1 MKPCRACTAAKA
13 KQKNLTKVSN
23 HVKSENPG
31 ERMFLDLAYF
41 KTPRKGMVIPKPNW
55 RLMVDEST
63 NFKITDFYKKKN
75 DMVEPTCIVIKQLKD
90 KGREI
95 KFLRMDNAGE
105 NKLLEARCKI
115 KDWQFVMDFEY
126 TARATPQHNHMA

>member
-95 KFLRMDNAGE
+95 KVLCMDNAGK
-105 NKLLEARCKI
+105 NTLLEARCKS
-115 KDWQFVMDFEY
+115 KDWQFVMDFDY
-126 TARATPQHNHMA
+126 TSRATP